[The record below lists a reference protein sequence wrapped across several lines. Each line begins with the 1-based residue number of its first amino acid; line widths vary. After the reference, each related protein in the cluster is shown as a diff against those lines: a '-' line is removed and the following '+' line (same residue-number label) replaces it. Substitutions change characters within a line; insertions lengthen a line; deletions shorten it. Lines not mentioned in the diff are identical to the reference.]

1 MCRGFFSTSHRCSQK
16 RSTDLLPQFRLCRS
30 SSSALRVGYAIDDI
44 DGDARKVVS
53 DFGGWIRSL
62 DLYHVRNKRT
72 SKIKRGTQG
81 CSSLR
86 VRLTIRGAGACL

>member
-1 MCRGFFSTSHRCSQK
+1 MSWFFSTSHRRSQK

-44 DGDARKVVS
+44 DRDARKVVS
-53 DFGGWIRSL
+53 DFGGSIRSL

-81 CSSLR
+81 CSTPR
-86 VRLTIRGAGACL
+86 VRLTGRGAGACF